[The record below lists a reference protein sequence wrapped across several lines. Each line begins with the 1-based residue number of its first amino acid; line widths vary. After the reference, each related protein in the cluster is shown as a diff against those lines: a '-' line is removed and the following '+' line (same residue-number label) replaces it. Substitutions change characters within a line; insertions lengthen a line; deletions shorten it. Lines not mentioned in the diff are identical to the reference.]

1 MIYLDSAATAQPNTT
16 IYEKAQKEALNFWGN
31 PSSSHPVG
39 VSAAQRLTQARTE
52 LATTLQ
58 VKAEQLVF
66 TSGATEAN
74 QLVLLNLLASPAC
87 GTVLVNETEHASI
100 YENLGRL
107 KTAGYTIEMIKVDR
121 NGCLD
126 LEHLAKKLDK
136 NVQMVI
142 CMAVNNQ
149 TGTIN
154 NVVQIGKQLRQ
165 YSSSIQGRNIHFHV
179 DGVQALGKTPVN
191 LTEWD
196 CDTAAFSGHKLGAP
210 RGCGLLYM
218 RQSRAVLLKGGGQEN
233 GFRSGTENL
242 YGIIGLCV
250 GIKTA
255 LQKPHIYA
263 HEEKFL
269 QVIRLAGGVT
279 VPVDRQAG
287 SALFT
292 PYIVSAHFPW
302 LPGEVMQRVL
312 AMRGVHVGTGSA
324 CSSQSMSRLRPLLA
338 MGVSPDDAGR
348 VVRLSFDESLS
359 EADIDELSQVLAEI
373 KQEYNTR
380 Q

>member
-1 MIYLDSAATAQPNTT
+1 MIYLDYAATAKPNTNF
-16 IYEKAQKEALNFWGN
+16 YEQAQKEALNFFGN
-31 PSSSHPVG
+31 PSSSHPLG
-39 VSAAQRLTQARTE
+39 QSSAQRLHQERTE
-52 LATTLQ
+52 LAQALQ

-74 QLVLLNLLASPAC
+74 QLVLLNLLTSPAR

-100 YENLGRL
+100 YENLGWL
-107 KTAGYTIEMIKVDR
+107 KTAGYTVEMLKVDR

-126 LEHLAKKLDK
+126 TEHLAIKLNK
-136 NVQMVI
+136 SVQMVI

-149 TGTIN
+149 SGTIN
-154 NVVQIGKQLRQ
+154 NVEKIAQQLRS
-165 YSSSIQGRNIHFHV
+165 YSSSTQGRPIHFHV
-179 DGVQALGKTPVN
+179 DGVQALGKIPVN

-196 CDTAAFSGHKLGAP
+196 CDTVAFSGHKLGAP

-233 GFRSGTENL
+233 GLRSGTENL
-242 YGIIGLCV
+242 YGIIGLSM
-250 GIKTA
+250 GIKMA
-255 LQKPHIYA
+255 LKRA
-263 HEEKFL
+263 HSYTHEAKL
-269 QVIRLAGGVT
+269 LSVIRKAGGMT
-279 VPVDRQAG
+279 VPIDREAG
-287 SALFT
+287 SPLFT
-292 PYIVSAHFPW
+292 PYIISVHFPV

-312 AMRGVHVGTGSA
+312 AMHGVYVGTGSA

-338 MGVSPDDAGR
+338 MGLRSEDAQR

-359 EADIDELSQVLAEI
+359 EADIDELERVLAEI
-373 KQEYNTR
+373 KQKYIVG